1 MPTLVYGARSRNS
14 LPSAQVYYPDS
25 KLYIQC
31 SRLIDSIMAQNRAKK
46 IVVERDRFTYSTNDG
61 GHLTIRLKKGL
72 R

>member
-1 MPTLVYGARSRNS
+1 MPTLVYGARQRSQAS
-14 LPSAQVYYPDS
+14 PAQVYYPDS

-46 IVVERDRFTYSTNDG
+46 IVVERDRFTYSANDG
-61 GHLTIRLKKGL
+61 GKLTIRLRKGL